1 MLSPSIKNYI
11 QVEDFDVNGGDS
23 KFIKDYLYPYF
34 KDLYKD
40 LILRC
45 LSSTA
50 IQAKKL
56 DKVTFIEYCNLP
68 GIINDRFFKMLDI
81 NSDGLITEGS
91 FIQCMTMVF
100 ISDLDTRMRLTFNMY
115 DFNGDGLI
123 SKEDVRIVLSYIPF
137 KREANTNVQTK
148 QN

>member
-1 MLSPSIKNYI
+1 M
-11 QVEDFDVNGGDS
+11 F
-23 KFIKDYLYPYF
+23 
-34 KDLYKD
+34 
-40 LILRC
+40 
-45 LSSTA
+45 
-50 IQAKKL
+50 
-56 DKVTFIEYCNLP
+56 
-68 GIINDRFFKMLDI
+68 DI

-137 KREANTNVQTK
+137 KREANTNVQSK
-148 QN
+148 QNSDKILN